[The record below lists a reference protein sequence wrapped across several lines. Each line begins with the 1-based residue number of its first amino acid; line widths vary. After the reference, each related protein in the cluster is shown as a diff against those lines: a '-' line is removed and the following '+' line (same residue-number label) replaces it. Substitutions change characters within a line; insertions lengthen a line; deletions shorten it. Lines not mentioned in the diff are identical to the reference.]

1 MQSLLITENVPL
13 KTSAPLHFR
22 NSVAY
27 ATSEVCCLPSYIHH
41 HQQKQQL
48 SPSFPYLSHRPSL
61 PLVFAINHLAW
72 REEEGEAHTQATP
85 PSHSGG
91 VRPGPRPFRDIEPD
105 KRILLK
111 FETVHMLL
119 GQAISFYS
127 SPSEAD
133 PSSRSGW
140 ALYSCL
146 RRACILFESADLSLL
161 PRFFVPSIPSC
172 LFGSPPTI
180 ISPSPRPTGSPLVR
194 HSNGQGEK

>member
-1 MQSLLITENVPL
+1 MKCTTLALLFPTHILHSPAALSLDP
-13 KTSAPLHFR
+13 
-22 NSVAY
+22 
-27 ATSEVCCLPSYIHH
+27 
-41 HQQKQQL
+41 
-48 SPSFPYLSHRPSL
+48 SHRPSW

-111 FETVHMLL
+111 FDTVHMLL

-180 ISPSPRPTGSPLVR
+180 ISPSRPVLRSGTVMS
-194 HSNGQGEK
+194 